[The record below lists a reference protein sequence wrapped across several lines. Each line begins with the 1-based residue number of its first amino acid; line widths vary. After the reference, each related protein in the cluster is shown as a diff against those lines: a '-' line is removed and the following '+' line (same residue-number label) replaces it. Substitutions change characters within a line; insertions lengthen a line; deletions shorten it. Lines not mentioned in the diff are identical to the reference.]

1 MSVCGPL
8 SVGRPRAC
16 VAASHKHVRV
26 HELLTAAT
34 CWGLNLVDLRPQA
47 SRALHLL
54 VALPRAGGT
63 HSCSVF
69 FGVWPLGPCMLSCPH
84 TQMDHMYMWVG
95 WVGPPRML
103 YANNHTP
110 RGFCAPGGCVCRS
123 WGGAWLAACFI
134 PSLCVG
140 CLHSIRFV
148 LLWAGF

>member
-16 VAASHKHVRV
+16 GAASHKHVGV

-34 CWGLNLVDLRPQA
+34 RWGLNLVDLRPQA

-69 FGVWPLGPCMLSCPH
+69 FGVWPLGPCMLSCPY
-84 TQMDHMYMWVG
+84 TQMDHMYMWAG
-95 WVGPPRML
+95 WVGLGPH
-103 YANNHTP
+103 A
-110 RGFCAPGGCVCRS
+110 CCVQTTIHLTAS
-123 WGGAWLAACFI
+123 VPLGAACA
-134 PSLCVG
+134 G
-140 CLHSIRFV
+140 AGMGAGWLHASYLAFV
-148 LLWAGF
+148 